1 MHSGG
6 VMLFGDIERKYV
18 CECGEMW
25 SKAEVAPSWLCR
37 RELNAQSQL
46 EVDGGAGIEVEGLAM
61 LGEFVK
67 FVCGR

>member
-6 VMLFGDIERKYV
+6 VMFFGDIERKYV

-46 EVDGGAGIEVEGLAM
+46 EVDAEMVLKLKVWRCLAS
-61 LGEFVK
+61 L
-67 FVCGR
+67 